1 MNHKQQI
8 EAGARAIAPDDWKLA
23 DAPSFAH
30 LPSAA
35 REGLISKSS
44 KQARAAWAAFHPTIT
59 TRAEFDALPYGSIV
73 MDEIGCAMRKTL
85 AGWLVDSADLNL
97 STSDLIATS
106 TIATVLHYGSDTP

>member
-1 MNHKQQI
+1 MNHEQQI
-8 EAGARAIAPDDWKLA
+8 EDGARAIAPDDWKLA

-59 TRAEFDALPYGSIV
+59 SEDELDALPQWSAIIDHEGDVGQRLGEFWHFPETAPMGSARVIKH
-73 MDEIGCAMRKTL
+73 GP
-85 AGWLVDSADLNL
+85 
-97 STSDLIATS
+97 
-106 TIATVLHYGSDTP
+106 ATVLHYGDTE